1 MKCIDAVEG
10 TVKSILNRMH
20 LVRTEDNI
28 DDTEYVRNV
37 KAIIEGTH
45 QFCRENPELV
55 EDPSLLVNVL
65 YTFSRNLWLQSLQAS
80 LEQPDKMKDI
90 ALENEEYQTYYFDY
104 LYNRG
109 MYPR

>member
-1 MKCIDAVEG
+1 
-10 TVKSILNRMH
+10 
-20 LVRTEDNI
+20 
-28 DDTEYVRNV
+28 
-37 KAIIEGTH
+37 
-45 QFCRENPELV
+45 
-55 EDPSLLVNVL
+55 VL